1 MTPKAYEKAKELD
14 YSVDTLYAL
23 SLLEETG
30 ICVVPADGFGKF
42 TFLCLVQILTPFVG
56 QKEGRSGFRTTFLP
70 PEDKIIQAVDDFAQ
84 HHKLFIEKYS

>member
-1 MTPKAYEKAKELD
+1 
-14 YSVDTLYAL
+14 
-23 SLLEETG
+23 
-30 ICVVPADGFGKF
+30 
-42 TFLCLVQILTPFVG
+42 VQILTPFVG